1 MNDYSPTDSLSASM
15 QKFTRILNDIADGTC
30 LAQWDQILH
39 EAQAT
44 GHLEI
49 VAMVHAS
56 RRLEDRLQ
64 RSNQHAKSYFQYA
77 LNGIIETDQQGL
89 ICHANAAAASIINVP
104 MRSLLEHNFLT
115 LFANQTANDRSQA
128 HRHFDLLREQ
138 GISNSSL
145 RLKGKDDSDA
155 SRIVE
160 LSSIDIGGDSIL
172 HVFDDV
178 TARQTLVEET
188 ERARLAAVQA
198 SQEKSRFLSNMSHEI
213 RTPLNAVIGMIE
225 LLRLGE
231 LNPAQKNYVE
241 HLLASSH
248 GLLEL
253 MNDLL
258 DFSKIESGHIDLEMQ
273 TFQVDQLVQDL
284 SDMFSPTAE
293 KKALLFATEL
303 PANLP
308 QTMVG
313 DVFKIKQIL
322 RNLLSNAI
330 KFTEHGQVSLAIV
343 IERDDTL
350 LSEDLQSDS
359 YHLCF
364 QVSDTGIGMS
374 ETDTLRL
381 FSSFSQ
387 ADTSITR
394 RFGGT
399 GLGLAISKR
408 LALLM
413 GGDIEVTSQPGQG
426 SQFSLRIA
434 LKSAQHADTGDA
446 RSKHHQVTLTPNQFA
461 GAKVI
466 IAEDNITN
474 QLVIGEL
481 LRYAGVHVDIVDDG
495 QALLDHLSQFDAE
508 DSTLPSL
515 ILLDVQMPRLDGL
528 TASKIIRQRGFK
540 LALVGLTAGV
550 SQHEIQQ
557 CHNAGMDEVLAKPI
571 QMNAL
576 LSCLHRWLPSAPLEN
591 LSVPNDHPDEGARI
605 ELPGIDLND
614 ALPRFLGRRDLLVK
628 ARDGFLEQHK
638 TTRHSLSTY
647 LEAQSWQEIRRLAHS
662 IKGASANLS
671 AHAVNKAASHLEHE
685 LDASKYPHEAARI
698 AQMIDTL
705 WHAIDAMKTED
716 TP

>member
-1 MNDYSPTDSLSASM
+1 
-15 QKFTRILNDIADGTC
+15 
-30 LAQWDQILH
+30 
-39 EAQAT
+39 
-44 GHLEI
+44 
-49 VAMVHAS
+49 MVHAS
-56 RRLEDRLQ
+56 RRLEERVQ

-104 MRSLLEHNFLT
+104 MRSLLEHRFIS
-115 LFANQTANDRSQA
+115 LFANQTENDRSQA
-128 HRHFDLLREQ
+128 QRHFDLLQEQ

-145 RLKGKDDSDA
+145 RLKGKDDSA
-155 SRIVE
+155 PSRIVE
-160 LSSIDIGGDSIL
+160 LSSIDIGGNSIL

-188 ERARLAAVQA
+188 ERARVAAVQA

-213 RTPLNAVIGMIE
+213 RTPLNAIIGMIE
-225 LLRLGE
+225 LLHLGE

-273 TFQVDQLVQDL
+273 TFRVDQLVQDL
-284 SDMFSPTAE
+284 SDMFSLIAE
-293 KKALLFATEL
+293 KKALLFSTEL

-308 QTMVG
+308 QTMIG

-343 IERDDTL
+343 VERDDAL
-350 LSEDLQSDS
+350 HSEYLQPDT

-381 FSSFSQ
+381 FSPFSQ

-434 LKSAQHADTGDA
+434 LKSAQHADTGEA
-446 RSKHHQVTLTPNQFA
+446 RSEHHQFTLTPNQFA
-461 GAKVI
+461 SAKVI

-481 LRYAGVHVDIVDDG
+481 LRYAGVQVHIVDDG

-508 DSTLPSL
+508 DTTLPSL
-515 ILLDVQMPRLDGL
+515 IFLDVQMPRLDGL
-528 TASKIIRQRGFK
+528 TASKIIRQRGLE

-550 SQHEIQQ
+550 SQYEIQQ
-557 CHNAGMDEVLAKPI
+557 CLNAGMDEVLAKPI

-576 LSCLHRWLPSAPLEN
+576 LSCLHRWLPSAPQEN
-591 LSVPNDHPDEGARI
+591 LSVPNDHPAEVARMD
-605 ELPGIDLND
+605 LPGIDLND
-614 ALPRFLGRRDLLVK
+614 ALPRFLGRCDLLVK
-628 ARDGFLEQHK
+628 ARDGFLQQHAD
-638 TTRHSLSTY
+638 TRLSLWAC
-647 LEAQSWQEIRRLAHS
+647 LETQSWQEIRRLAHS
-662 IKGASANLS
+662 IKGASANLG
-671 AHAVNKAASHLEHE
+671 AHAVNKAASHLERE
-685 LDASKYPHEAARI
+685 LDESKYPHDAARI
-698 AQMIDTL
+698 AKMIEL
-705 WHAIDAMKTED
+705 MVCAIDAMKTED
-716 TP
+716 SP

>member
-1 MNDYSPTDSLSASM
+1 MTDRSPTDSLSASM
-15 QKFTRILNDIADGTC
+15 QKFTRVFNDIADGTRV
-30 LAQWDQILH
+30 AQWEQILQ

-44 GHLEI
+44 GYPEI

-56 RRLEDRLQ
+56 RRLEERFQ

-89 ICHANAAAASIINVP
+89 ICHANAAAASIMNVP
-104 MRSLLEHNFLT
+104 MRSLLEHRFIT

-145 RLKGKDDSDA
+145 RLKSKDDSA
-155 SRIVE
+155 PSRIVE

-188 ERARLAAVQA
+188 ERARVAAVQA
-198 SQEKSRFLSNMSHEI
+198 NQEKSRFLSNMSHEI
-213 RTPLNAVIGMIE
+213 RTPLNAIIGMIE
-225 LLRLGE
+225 LLHVGE

-273 TFQVDQLVQDL
+273 AFRVDQLVQDL

-293 KKALLFATEL
+293 KKALLFSTEL

-308 QTMVG
+308 QTMIG

-330 KFTEHGQVSLAIV
+330 KFTEHGQVSLAIAV
-343 IERDDTL
+343 ERDDTL
-350 LSEDLQSDS
+350 RSEDRQPDT

-381 FSSFSQ
+381 FSPFSQ

-413 GGDIEVTSQPGQG
+413 GGDIEVTSQPGHG
-426 SQFSLRIA
+426 SQFSLRIT
-434 LKSAQHADTGDA
+434 LKSAQNADTDDA
-446 RSKHHQVTLTPNQFA
+446 RSQHHQFTLTPNQFA

-481 LRYAGVHVDIVDDG
+481 LRYAGVHVHIVDDG

-508 DSTLPSL
+508 DTSLPSL

-528 TASKIIRQRGFK
+528 TASEIIRQRGLK
-540 LALVGLTAGV
+540 LPVIGLTAGV
-550 SQHEIQQ
+550 SQYEIQQ
-557 CHNAGMDEVLAKPI
+557 CLNAGMDEVLAKPI

-576 LSCLHRWLPSAPLEN
+576 LSCLHRWLPSTPQEN
-591 LSVPNDHPDEGARI
+591 LSVPNDHPAEVARMD
-605 ELPGIDLND
+605 LPGIDLND
-614 ALPRFLGRRDLLVK
+614 ALPRFLGRCDLLIK
-628 ARDGFLEQHK
+628 ARDGFLQQHK
-638 TTRHSLSTY
+638 DTRLSLSAC
-647 LEAQSWQEIRRLAHS
+647 LAAQSWQEMRRLAHS

-671 AHAVNKAASHLEHE
+671 AQAVNKAASHLEHA
-685 LDASKYPHEAARI
+685 LDPSNYPLDTVTI
-698 AQMIDTL
+698 AQMTDTL
-705 WHAIDAMKTED
+705 WHAIDTMKTED
-716 TP
+716 IP